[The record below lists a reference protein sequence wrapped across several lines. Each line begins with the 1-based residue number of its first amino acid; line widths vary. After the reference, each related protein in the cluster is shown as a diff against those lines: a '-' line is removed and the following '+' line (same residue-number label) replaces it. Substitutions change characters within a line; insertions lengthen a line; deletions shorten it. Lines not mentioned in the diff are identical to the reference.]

1 MTTVTRVIDGK
12 PVAEKPEPAPRGY
25 RADAHRGKQAACE
38 GRSVRITI
46 IGTRG
51 VVLEHGARS
60 RFLSEAERDCL
71 LELVDGMGS
80 S

>member
-1 MTTVTRVIDGK
+1 MNSTRVIDGK

-25 RADAHRGKQAACE
+25 RAEAHRGKQATCE

-51 VVLEHGARS
+51 VVFEHGARS
-60 RFLSEAERDCL
+60 RFLTEDERDRVL
-71 LELVDGMGS
+71 ALVDEMGAS
-80 S
+80 

>member
-12 PVAEKPEPAPRGY
+12 PVVEKPEPAPRGY
-25 RADAHRGKQAACE
+25 RAEAHCGKQAACE

-51 VVLEHGARS
+51 VVFEQGARS
-60 RFLSEAERDCL
+60 RFLTEPERDRVL
-71 LELVDGMGS
+71 ALVDELGAS
-80 S
+80 